1 MLSGKEIQATET
13 SQNAQKV
20 LMSLFTIFR
29 HLRPSGIRN
38 FGLGGEPPA
47 PRHVMA
53 LFHLAINGPMSVS
66 ELANN
71 LGVTLTTASLSVT
84 QMATSEL
91 VIRKEDPSD
100 HRRTIVSVSPNIEPI
115 IKEVFTTKVQ
125 ALEKGLAVL
134 GPKRSEAFLRDLE
147 LLLEAIEAQGE
158 TESNDHSN
166 HKDTDVEPV

>member
-1 MLSGKEIQATET
+1 
-13 SQNAQKV
+13 
-20 LMSLFTIFR
+20 
-29 HLRPSGIRN
+29 
-38 FGLGGEPPA
+38 
-47 PRHVMA
+47 
-53 LFHLAINGPMSVS
+53 MSVS

-158 TESNDHSN
+158 TGSNDHSN